1 MEQSFDHDK
10 DNHFRVLATCI
21 TLTNDL
27 FVLSL
32 ETKKGLS
39 KTDKIETYKVFH
51 LDLDESN

>member
-1 MEQSFDHDK
+1 MEESFDHDK
-10 DNHFRVLATCI
+10 TNHFRVLSTCI

-32 ETKKGLS
+32 ETKKGMS
-39 KTDKIETYKVFH
+39 DIDKIETYKVFH